1 MRRQHTD
8 FAVLLALFVV
18 LELLLDALAGD
29 WLRQVVQ
36 QYLGTVP
43 AALGFVAVLALIYV
57 RVSKYEALAGLSGGK
72 KKGGKKR
79 KR

>member
-1 MRRQHTD
+1 M
-8 FAVLLALFVV
+8 
-18 LELLLDALAGD
+18 
-29 WLRQVVQ
+29 VQ